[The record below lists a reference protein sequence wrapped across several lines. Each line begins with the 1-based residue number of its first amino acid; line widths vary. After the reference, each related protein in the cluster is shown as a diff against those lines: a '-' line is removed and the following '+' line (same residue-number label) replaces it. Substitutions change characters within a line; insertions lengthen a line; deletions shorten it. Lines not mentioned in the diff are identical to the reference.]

1 MPDSGEHEGNYVSTV
16 SGFNP
21 DPSGI
26 LTIQK
31 SGGPTTYSYTP
42 SGGAANAFTPST
54 HGQTLTFSIT
64 ISGTTYDFS
73 GEFSHSNG
81 GHNKQYS
88 GTVSTASSP
97 KETNGT
103 WHATAESPL
112 SKVARKAS

>member
-1 MPDSGEHEGNYVSTV
+1 MSDEHEGNYVSTV

-21 DPSGI
+21 DPSGT

-42 SGGAANAFTPST
+42 SGGASQAFTPSK

-64 ISGTTYDFS
+64 VSGTTYDFS
-73 GEFSHSNG
+73 GEFSPSG
-81 GHNKQYS
+81 SGHNKQYS
-88 GTVSTASSP
+88 GTVSTNNSP

-112 SKVARKAS
+112 PAAARKAS